1 MQSFTWLLFAF
12 LSAFFAALVAV
23 FGKLGLEKVDSTAAT
38 MARAGIMFLFLL
50 LAVLFTGKLSALD
63 GIQGRAWIFIVLAG
77 VAGAISWLFYFWALR
92 QGPASHVAAV
102 DRLSIVF
109 VVAMAVLFLGEKFDW
124 KHGVG
129 ALLMVGGAIL
139 LALA

>member
-1 MQSFTWLLFAF
+1 MQSPTWLLFAF

-50 LAVLFTGKLSALD
+50 LAVILSGKITALD
-63 GIQGRAWIFIVLAG
+63 GIQGRAWIFIILAG
-77 VAGAISWLFYFWALR
+77 VAGAVSWLFYFWALR
-92 QGPASHVAAV
+92 QGPASHVAAI
-102 DRLSIVF
+102 DRLSIIF
-109 VVAMAVLFLGEKFDW
+109 VVIMAVLFLGEKFDW
-124 KHGVG
+124 KHGAG
-129 ALLMVGGAIL
+129 ALLMLGGAVL

>member
-1 MQSFTWLLFAF
+1 MQSPTWLLFAF

-38 MARAGIMFLFLL
+38 MARAGIMFLFLML
-50 LAVLFTGKLSALD
+50 TVIFSGKLTALD
-63 GIQGRAWIFIVLAG
+63 GIQGRAWIFIILAG
-77 VAGAISWLFYFWALR
+77 VAGALSWLFYFWALR
-92 QGPASHVAAV
+92 HGPASHVAAI
-102 DRLSIVF
+102 DRLSIIF
-109 VVAMAVLFLGEKFDW
+109 VVGMAVLFLGEKFDW

-129 ALLMVGGAIL
+129 ALLMLGGAVL